1 VTTEVR
7 ICLGTVLDAAKPST
21 LIQQLLEKYAKQ
33 PVERMNPP
41 RPPSPSGKRAPI
53 LSDMALLSV
62 RLHPNS
68 RRKMDH
74 GRQMDSRKHKKQL
87 TN

>member
-1 VTTEVR
+1 VITEVR

-33 PVERMNPP
+33 PVEHTNRPS
-41 RPPSPSGKRAPI
+41 PPSPSGKRAPI
-53 LSDMALLSV
+53 LSDMALLFV
-62 RLHPNS
+62 RLHLDS
-68 RRKMDH
+68 RRIMGL
-74 GRQMDSRKHKKQL
+74 GRQMDSRKHKKQR